1 MNLSLRTIPLIPL
14 TMSVLNAVQVITGTP
29 LKEDVLNVQL
39 KTAQTVSKRTF
50 APNVMLT

>member
-1 MNLSLRTIPLIPL
+1 MNLSLKTIPLIPL
-14 TMSVLNAVQVITGTP
+14 TTSALSAAKVITGTP

-50 APNVMLT
+50 APNAILV